1 MTTNTYRSGAS
12 KAWVATAILVA
23 ILVALFGPKPAW
35 ASEPNFAPA
44 RHFAVGTSP
53 TTVTHAD
60 FNGDGKVD
68 LAAQNFGTDNVSVL
82 LGNGD
87 GTFQTKKD
95 FPVGDGPTAVVSGQF
110 NDDNS
115 DNKVDSSDFVDLAIA
130 NEHSDSV
137 SVLLGNG
144 DGTFQ
149 TKKDYLVNPD
159 NSCCP
164 DPISLVTEDFNGDGK
179 ADLAIAN
186 SSSAYVR
193 IMLGDGAG
201 SFQAAGSFN
210 ISSMSNQISTE
221 DFNGDGK
228 ADLAVT
234 YYGIEVACC
243 RGGVS
248 VFLGN
253 GDGTFRNGGN
263 PLRLFFAFSVA
274 SGDFNGD
281 GKADVAAVG
290 VSGDV
295 SAALGNGDGTFQGQ
309 REFTAG
315 TTPSAVA
322 SADFDGDG
330 YADMAVSNHDSDNVS
345 VLYSSGDRGFEAAQN
360 FAAGDGPLF
369 VDAPNANADNSAD
382 LAIVND
388 ISNNVSVLTNNRP
401 PNTSIG
407 SGPMGTVTSRTAN
420 FTFSSSQA
428 SSTFECSLDG
438 APFAGCTSPRTVPAS
453 GLLADG
459 SHTFKVRATDAT
471 GHTDPTPATR
481 TWTVD
486 SAAPTVASFSPA
498 DRATGIVLNTTVSAI
513 FSEAMDPSTLTT
525 STFTLTRQGSS
536 TPVTAQVSYDG
547 TNKKATLDPSS
558 DLEANTL
565 YTATIKGGTN
575 GIRDAVGNPLA
586 ADKVWS
592 FSTVDTIAPTAPVI
606 ASPAE
611 GSLLNTRSFSVSG
624 TAEANSTVELL
635 EGTNSL
641 GTAQANGS
649 GQWSIALSGV
659 TDGPHAYTARAE
671 DTSGNVSEGS
681 VPRNVR
687 VDATA
692 PPSPTISS
700 PLNNS
705 FDTDGNVTV
714 SGAAEPG
721 STVQLFEGQ
730 TSRGTTP
737 ADSSGAWSMTLSAVG
752 EGAHTYSARATDA
765 ADNTSGPSNLLT
777 VRIDTTSPTVVGTT
791 PLNRAA
797 NVGLGTNLT
806 ATFSEKMKAST
817 INTTTFKLY
826 RVKSDGTQTQIT
838 NTVVSLSS
846 DGLKATLNP
855 FGTSVTQLAKNTRY
869 KGVLTT
875 GTKDRAGN
883 PLAQQNTWTFTTR
896 P

>member
-1 MTTNTYRSGAS
+1 MTTNIHHSRVS

-23 ILVALFGPKPAW
+23 ILVVLLEPKPAR
-35 ASEPNFAPA
+35 AAEPNFASA

-53 TTVTHAD
+53 TTATHAD

-68 LAAQNFGTDNVSVL
+68 LAAQNYGTDNVSVL

-87 GTFQTKKD
+87 GTFQPKTD
-95 FPVGDGPTAVVSGQF
+95 FTVGDAPTAVVSGQF
-110 NDDNS
+110 NDDNA
-115 DNKVDSSDFVDLAIA
+115 DNKVNTQDFVDLAVA
-130 NEHSDSV
+130 NQNSRNV
-137 SVLLGNG
+137 SVLLGKG

-149 TKKDYLVNPD
+149 PKSDYLVNPD
-159 NSCCP
+159 GSCCP
-164 DPISLVTEDFNGDGK
+164 DPVSLVTEDFNGDGK

-210 ISSMSNQISTE
+210 ISPDSNQIITE

-234 YYGIEVACC
+234 YYGIEVTCC
-243 RGGVS
+243 RGGVT

-263 PLRLFFAFSVA
+263 PLRLFFTFSVA

-295 SAALGNGDGTFQGQ
+295 SAALGRGDGTFQGQ
-309 REFTAG
+309 RGFTAG
-315 TTPSAVA
+315 STPSAVT

-330 YADMAVSNHDSDNVS
+330 YDDMAVSNHDSDNVS
-345 VLYSSGDRGFEAAQN
+345 VLYSSGDGGFEAAQN
-360 FAAGDGPLF
+360 FAAGDGPIF
-369 VDAPNANADNSAD
+369 VDTPNANADNSAD

-401 PNTSIG
+401 PNTSIA
-407 SGPMGTVTSRTAN
+407 SGPTGTVTSRTAS
-420 FTFSSSQA
+420 FTFSSSQV

-438 APFAGCTSPRTVPAS
+438 APFAGCTSPKTVPAS

-471 GHTDPTPATR
+471 GHADPTPATR

-486 SAAPTVASFSPA
+486 AAAPTVASVSPA
-498 DRATGIVLNTTVSAI
+498 DRATGIALNTTVTAT
-513 FSEAMDPSTLTT
+513 FSEAINPSTLTT

-536 TPVTAQVSYDG
+536 SAVTAQVSYDS
-547 TNKKATLDPSS
+547 TNRKATLDPDS
-558 DLEANTL
+558 DLEANAL
-565 YTATIKGGTN
+565 YTATIKGGPN
-575 GIRDAVGNPLA
+575 GTRDAAGNPLA

-592 FSTVDTIAPTAPVI
+592 FSTVDTIAPPAPVI
-606 ASPAE
+606 TSPAE
-611 GSLLNTRSFSVSG
+611 GSLVSTRSFSVSG
-624 TAEANSTVELL
+624 TAEANSTVELF
-635 EGTNSL
+635 EGTSSQ
-641 GTAQANGS
+641 GTAQTNAS
-649 GQWSIALSGV
+649 GQWTITLSGV
-659 TDGPHAYTARAE
+659 TDGPHAYTAKAT
-671 DTSGNVSEGS
+671 DTSGNVSTDS
-681 VPRNVR
+681 LPRNVR

-692 PPSPTISS
+692 PSSPTISS

-705 FDTDGNVTV
+705 FDTDGNVTL
-714 SGAAEPG
+714 SGTSEPG
-721 STVQLFEGQ
+721 STVEVFEG
-730 TSRGTTP
+730 TASRGTTP
-737 ADSSGAWSMTLSAVG
+737 VDSSGAWSMTLSALG
-752 EGAHTYSARATDA
+752 EGAHTYSARATDGS
-765 ADNTSGPSNLLT
+765 DNTSAPSDPVT
-777 VRIDTTSPTVVGTT
+777 VRVDTTRPTVVGTT
-791 PLNRAA
+791 PLNRAIS
-797 NVGLGTNLT
+797 VGAGTNLT

-817 INTTTFKLY
+817 INAATFKLY
-826 RVKSDGTQTQIT
+826 RVNSDGTQTPIT
-838 NTVVSLSS
+838 DTVVSLSS

-855 FGTSVTQLAKNTRY
+855 FGAKITKLAKNTRY

-875 GTKDRAGN
+875 GVKDQAGN
-883 PLAQQNTWTFTTR
+883 PLAQQKTWTFTTR